1 MIIDGKKIAKEE
13 YALLKKEIEKM
24 KEKPSLHA
32 ILVGNNPA
40 SLRYI
45 RQKKKWA
52 DYTWIHFF
60 LHHLSEDIDEKEL
73 LERVKKLN
81 NDTGVHAIICQ
92 LPLPEKIDTK
102 KVIDSI
108 HALKDVDGFTNVN
121 MGKIVIGDDT
131 WLIPCTPAGIMH
143 IFKKEKIDLKW
154 KKVVIIGRSN
164 IVWKPLVNMC
174 INKQATV
181 SCCNSQTKDIKSYT
195 KMADIIILAAGKP
208 WLLSLDMIHNASVVI
223 DVWFTVEDGKILG
236 DACFEEIEKNGNKI
250 TPVPGWVGALTVLFL
265 MKNTLKAFYLQ
276 QKENA
281 KKT

>member
-1 MIIDGKKIAKEE
+1 MIIDGKKIAKDE
-13 YALLKKEIEKM
+13 YELLKEEIKSM
-24 KEKPSLHA
+24 QEKPSLHA
-32 ILVGNNPA
+32 LLIWNNPS

-52 DYTWIHFF
+52 DYIWIDFF
-60 LHHLSEDIDEKEL
+60 LYHFEEDWEEKVL
-73 LERVKKLN
+73 LEKIESLN
-81 NDTGVHAIICQ
+81 NDKKVSGIICQ

-108 HALKDVDGFTNVN
+108 HSLKDVDGFTNIN
-121 MGKIVIGDDT
+121 MGKIVIGDDS
-131 WLIPCTPAGIMH
+131 WLVPCTPAGVMH
-143 IFKKEKIDLKW
+143 IFEKEKIDLKG

-164 IVWKPLVNMC
+164 IVGKPLVNIC

-181 SCCNSQTKDIKSYT
+181 SCCNSQTKDIKEYT
-195 KMADIIILAAGKP
+195 KDADIVILATGKP
-208 WLLSLDMIHNASVVI
+208 WLLSLDMINDTTIVI
-223 DVWFTVEDGKILG
+223 DVWFTVEDGKIYG

-276 QKENA
+276 K
-281 KKT
+281 

>member
-1 MIIDGKKIAKEE
+1 MIIDGKKIAKDE
-13 YALLKKEIEKM
+13 YELLKEEIKSM
-24 KEKPSLHA
+24 QEKPSLHA
-32 ILVGNNPA
+32 LLVWNNPS

-52 DYTWIHFF
+52 DYIWIDFF
-60 LHHLSEDIDEKEL
+60 LYHFEEDWEEKVL
-73 LERVKKLN
+73 LEKIESLN
-81 NDTGVHAIICQ
+81 NNKKVSGIICQ

-108 HALKDVDGFTNVN
+108 HPLKDVDGFTNIN
-121 MGKIVIGDDT
+121 MGKIVIGDDS
-131 WLIPCTPAGIMH
+131 WLVPCTPAGVMH
-143 IFKKEKIDLKW
+143 IFEKEKIDLKG

-164 IVWKPLVNMC
+164 IVGKPLVNIC

-181 SCCNSQTKDIKSYT
+181 SCCNSKTKDIKEYT
-195 KMADIIILAAGKP
+195 KDADIVILATGKP
-208 WLLSLDMIHNASVVI
+208 WLLSLDMINDATIVI
-223 DVWFTVEDGKILG
+223 DVWFTVEDGKIYG

-276 QKENA
+276 K
-281 KKT
+281 

>member
-1 MIIDGKKIAKEE
+1 MIIDGKKIAKDE
-13 YALLKKEIEKM
+13 YELLKEEIKSM
-24 KEKPSLHA
+24 QEKPSLHA
-32 ILVGNNPA
+32 LLVWNNPS

-52 DYTWIHFF
+52 DYIWIDFF
-60 LHHLSEDIDEKEL
+60 LYHFEEDWEEKVL
-73 LERVKKLN
+73 LEKIESLN
-81 NDTGVHAIICQ
+81 NNKKVSGIICQ

-108 HALKDVDGFTNVN
+108 HPLKDVDGFTNIN
-121 MGKIVIGDDT
+121 MGKIVIGDDS
-131 WLIPCTPAGIMH
+131 WLVPCTPAGVMH
-143 IFKKEKIDLKW
+143 IFEKEKIDLKG

-164 IVWKPLVNMC
+164 IVGKPLVNIC

-181 SCCNSQTKDIKSYT
+181 SCCNSQTKDIKEYT
-195 KMADIIILAAGKP
+195 KDADIVILATGNP
-208 WLLSLDMIHNASVVI
+208 WLLSLDMINDATIVI
-223 DVWFTVEDGKILG
+223 DVWFTVEDGKIYG

-276 QKENA
+276 K
-281 KKT
+281 